1 MILLILNFTA
11 QEMTRT
17 WPAYD
22 ELLGVTSEPQCHLL
36 QLLHR
41 MQPCGVVS
49 QVLAVNLHL
58 LSQILHHHRDII
70 ISQLE
75 TSSSSSSSSCE
86 TSDLLSTSYMPSDL
100 LKSGQKQ
107 MNSHYKILIT
117 NINSSPF
124 KA

>member
-1 MILLILNFTA
+1 
-11 QEMTRT
+11 
-17 WPAYD
+17 
-22 ELLGVTSEPQCHLL
+22 
-36 QLLHR
+36 
-41 MQPCGVVS
+41 MQSCGVVS
-49 QVLAVNLHL
+49 QALAVNLHL

-75 TSSSSSSSSCE
+75 TSSSSSSSCE
-86 TSDLLSTSYMPSDL
+86 KSDLLSTSYTTSDL
-100 LKSGQKQ
+100 LKSGQNQ